1 MRVVVCGLIGLALS
15 LPGLSQGSATEG
27 VVLDRVVAVVNNAT
41 ILSSDLENEI
51 HLSVLEPQARASAKE
66 SEADALQRL
75 ISRALIRQQMSE
87 EEGQDAMPTDAEVA
101 TRLQLMREELPECV
115 RLHCTTEDGWRQF
128 LSSHDLSESEVKDYL
143 RSRLAIL
150 HFIEL
155 RFRQG
160 IRISHEEIEA
170 YYKDMLL
177 PQYTPGETPPQLEQV
192 SSRIEE
198 ILLQQRVNTLF
209 SDWLENLRKQ
219 GQIEILDPELRTAMS
234 AGAQGAQ

>member
-1 MRVVVCGLIGLALS
+1 VCGLIGLALS
-15 LPGLSQGSATEG
+15 LPGVTQGSASATDG
-27 VVLDRVVAVVNNAT
+27 VVLDRVVAVVNNTT

-51 HLSVLEPQARASAKE
+51 HLSVLEPQARAGAKE

-87 EEGQDAMPTDAEVA
+87 EEGQDAMPTGAEVA
-101 TRLQLMREELPECV
+101 TRMRLLREELPECV
-115 RLHCTTEDGWRQF
+115 RLHCTTEDGWKQF
-128 LSSHDLSESEVKDYL
+128 LSEHDLSESEVEDYL

-177 PQYTPGETPPQLEQV
+177 PQYTAGEKPPQLEQV

-219 GQIEILDPELRTAMS
+219 GQIEILDSDLRTAMS
-234 AGAQGAQ
+234 AGAQGTQ